1 MGGNEESMRENRN
14 AIYITMV
21 IALMS
26 LLLASL
32 IEYCECISKK
42 ISHSDFIVNCF
53 LGVFSGAMLALIIA
67 VINYRVERKR
77 FITER
82 INFVGCLILELM
94 PFNSLIFKGGN
105 YSLEKEIEVIKTVYY
120 FMRDYVHMKP
130 NEFQPFFS
138 TGKLV
143 DKDEEIM
150 LMIIELYTKIEKLNR
165 LSDEYTFNIIH
176 REQLENEINNLLTYL
191 KKYKNSCYTNIL
203 GRKRDELQ
211 ELVGIKYDHE
221 EKMDF

>member
-1 MGGNEESMRENRN
+1 MGGNEVSMRENRN

-82 INFVGCLILELM
+82 INFVGCLILELC
-94 PFNSLIFKGGN
+94 PSI
-105 YSLEKEIEVIKTVYY
+105 
-120 FMRDYVHMKP
+120 R
-130 NEFQPFFS
+130 
-138 TGKLV
+138 
-143 DKDEEIM
+143 
-150 LMIIELYTKIEKLNR
+150 
-165 LSDEYTFNIIH
+165 
-176 REQLENEINNLLTYL
+176 
-191 KKYKNSCYTNIL
+191 
-203 GRKRDELQ
+203 
-211 ELVGIKYDHE
+211 
-221 EKMDF
+221 

>member
-1 MGGNEESMRENRN
+1 
-14 AIYITMV
+14 
-21 IALMS
+21 
-26 LLLASL
+26 
-32 IEYCECISKK
+32 
-42 ISHSDFIVNCF
+42 
-53 LGVFSGAMLALIIA
+53 MLALIIA

-130 NEFQPFFS
+130 NEFQTFFS

-165 LSDEYTFNIIH
+165 LSDEYTFNIIY

-221 EKMDF
+221 EKMEF